1 MAYIINLGC
10 WQSVF
15 AVPSDLVDKHLR
27 LANASHIKVLL
38 YLLRHGGEQIESAA
52 LSAAVGISEGDVS
65 DALRYWQTCGLLAQT
80 EEFFTPADY
89 VPSEETHA
97 PTPAA
102 DTVTPA
108 AQIQPETNTA
118 PEEKNTAAPRPKR
131 AERVRYNYSE
141 CVEYINS
148 SDEIRQM
155 LPVLEGILQK
165 QLNHTEISVFVT
177 LVHWYGLPPAC
188 VALLA
193 EYCRSIGKGTIAYIE
208 STGVGWAGDEINT
221 VDLASQKITRL
232 RNLRSAWNTVRTAL
246 DIPER
251 KPTKTEENFCDKW
264 INEFKFDTDLI
275 KLAFDRCVDKT
286 GKLSMKYMNGIIE
299 NWYKQGISTLEQAE
313 NEERPPQNNNTA
325 NSSPSGRYEPTY
337 DKKDIETVMYDEW
350 FGDADDNE
358 N

>member
-15 AVPSDLVDKHLR
+15 AVPSDVVDKHLR
-27 LANASHIKVLL
+27 LANAAHIKVLL
-38 YLLRHGGEQIESAA
+38 YLLRHGGEPIEESAI
-52 LSAAVGISEGDVS
+52 SAAVGISEGDVA
-65 DALRYWQTCGLLAQT
+65 DALSYWQICELLAQT
-80 EEFFTPADY
+80 EEAITPADY
-89 VPSEETHA
+89 TPSAVQTAVSSSVITVEQPAKAEETVVSEEK
-97 PTPAA
+97 AA
-102 DTVTPA
+102 
-108 AQIQPETNTA
+108 
-118 PEEKNTAAPRPKR
+118 AAPRPKR

-221 VDLASQKITRL
+221 VDLASQKIARL
-232 RNLRSAWNTVRTAL
+232 RSLRSAWNTVRIAL

-264 INEFKFDTDLI
+264 INEYNFGTDLV
-275 KLAFDRCVDKT
+275 KLAFDRCIDKT

-299 NWYKQGISTLEQAE
+299 NWFKQGISTLEQAE
-313 NEERPPQNNNTA
+313 NEERPPQNNADNKSA
-325 NSSPSGRYEPTY
+325 SGRYEPTY
-337 DKKDIETVMYDEW
+337 DKKEIENVMYDEW
-350 FGDADDNE
+350 FGDADDE

>member
-15 AVPSDLVDKHLR
+15 AVPSDVVDKHLR
-27 LANASHIKVLL
+27 LANAAHIKVLL
-38 YLLRHGGEQIESAA
+38 YILRHGGEPIEEAA
-52 LSAAVGISEGDVS
+52 VSAAVGISAGDVA
-65 DALRYWQTCGLLAQT
+65 DALSYWQICGMLAQT
-80 EEFFTPADY
+80 EETITPAVYDSNTA
-89 VPSEETHA
+89 VKPLIHPAISENEQPKKGEVQIASEEKTTSA
-97 PTPAA
+97 T
-102 DTVTPA
+102 
-108 AQIQPETNTA
+108 
-118 PEEKNTAAPRPKR
+118 RPKR

-208 STGVGWAGDEINT
+208 STGVGWAGDDINT
-221 VDLASQKITRL
+221 VDLASQKIARL
-232 RNLRSAWNTVRTAL
+232 RSLRSAWNTVRIAL

-251 KPTKTEENFCDKW
+251 KPTKTEETFCDKW
-264 INEFKFDTDLI
+264 INEYNFCPDII
-275 KLAFDRCVDKT
+275 KLAFDRCIDKT

-313 NEERPPQNNNTA
+313 NEERPPQNNAENKSA
-325 NSSPSGRYEPTY
+325 SGRYEPTY
-337 DKKDIETVMYDEW
+337 DKKEIENVMFDEW
-350 FGDADDNE
+350 FGDTEDE